1 MQFSEDYIEKVRE
14 ANDVVEVIGRHT
26 VFKQGGRSLMGLC
39 PFPDHSEKSPSF
51 SVSQDK
57 QLYHCFGCGK
67 SGNIYS
73 FLRDY
78 YGYSFVE
85 SIEYLAKKA
94 GIPLPTGSV
103 NPKERS
109 QTSDKKKLLSLALEF
124 YRTRLSK
131 LSHDHEAIK
140 YLKNRGMG
148 ESETILTLNLGW
160 APDSWSELTD
170 FLNSKAVSLPL
181 AADLGLL
188 KRKKEG
194 SGFYDLFRGRV
205 MFPVFSFSGEVLGF
219 GGRVLGDEKPK
230 YLNSPESNF
239 FKKSKIL
246 YGQNWASPF
255 IRQHDEALIVEGYT
269 DWISMYLAGFKN
281 ALGTMGTALTED
293 HAKQIKRWCSKVV
306 CIFDGDEAGRRASE
320 RALTNLFSGGVMAR
334 GVFLP
339 DGSDPDSFI
348 KNNGAEAFAEMVKSS
363 GDLFI
368 QLLDQKLK
376 DYSGKTHEKIEV
388 LNWAVKTLVHL
399 EPTSPLFAI
408 YLPEMDSRLRMGL
421 PAIKQELRKA
431 YNGVKSGY
439 KSSAPA
445 PSEEL
450 SYKPSEPRVVKKV
463 RLNAKKN
470 DLELILFNLIMESP
484 QMREEL
490 ISKDFSFPDPGTQE
504 LWGVMKDKHRQG
516 ASKSVNLEAQ
526 LVGYCSNP
534 EALTLTLE
542 KPYNHLSNEQKY
554 DLFTNCFKA
563 VEKKQLSAQAKLISK
578 TMGQDA
584 ADDDLEKF
592 MELQR
597 KKRKIL
603 KL

>member
-1 MQFSEDYIEKVRE
+1 LTMQFSEDYIEKVRE
-14 ANDVVEVIGRHT
+14 ANDVVELIGRHT

-51 SVSQDK
+51 SVSPDK

-94 GIPLPTGSV
+94 GIPLPTGSLD
-103 NPKERS
+103 PQLRS
-109 QTSDKKKLLSLALEF
+109 QTSEKKKVLSLALEF
-124 YRTRLSK
+124 YRERLSK
-131 LSHDHEAIK
+131 LSSDHAALK
-140 YLKNRGMG
+140 YLEGRGMG
-148 ESETILTLNLGW
+148 GEDTKLSLNLGW
-160 APDSWSELTD
+160 APDNWSDLTD
-170 FLNSKAVSLPL
+170 YLNTRGVPL
-181 AADLGLL
+181 GMAADLGLL

-194 SGFYDLFRGRV
+194 NGFYDLFRGRV

-230 YLNSPESNF
+230 YLNSPESSF

-246 YGQNWASPF
+246 YGQNWASPS

-281 ALGTMGTALTED
+281 ALGTMGTALTSD
-293 HAKQIKRWCSKVV
+293 HAKQIKRWCSKVI

-320 RALTNLFSGGVMAR
+320 RALTNLFTGGVMAR

-339 DGSDPDSFI
+339 DGSDPDSYI
-348 KNNGAEAFAEMVKSS
+348 SDQGSEAFGNLLQNSE
-363 GDLFI
+363 DLFV

-376 DYSGKTHEKIEV
+376 GYTGKTHEKIEV
-388 LNWAVKTLVHL
+388 LNWAVSMLVHL
-399 EPTSPLFAI
+399 DKSSPLFAI
-408 YLPEMDSRLRMGL
+408 YLPEIDSRLRMGL

-431 YNGVKSGY
+431 FSGQKPTVYTQEDVVQEPVSQPQEIVKSRLVGK
-439 KSSAPA
+439 KSDP
-445 PSEEL
+445 E
-450 SYKPSEPRVVKKV
+450 Y
-463 RLNAKKN
+463 
-470 DLELILFNLIMESP
+470 ILFNLTMESS
-484 QMREEL
+484 QMRDEL
-490 ISKDFSFPDPGTQE
+490 LERGFEFTEPGTQQ
-504 LWGVMKDKHRQG
+504 LWGVMADKHRQSG
-516 ASKSVNLEAQ
+516 QKSVNLEAH
-526 LVGYCSNP
+526 LASYCSNP

-542 KPYNHLSNEQKY
+542 KPYSHLTEKQKY
-554 DLFTNCFKA
+554 ELFQNCIKT
-563 VEKKQLSAQAKLISK
+563 VEKKQLAAQAKLLSQNI
-578 TMGQDA
+578 GQDA
-584 ADDDLEKF
+584 ADTDLEKF

>member
-14 ANDVVEVIGRHT
+14 ANDVVELIGRHT
-26 VFKQGGRSLMGLC
+26 VFKQGGRSMMGLC

-94 GIPLPTGSV
+94 GVPLPTGSV
-103 NPKERS
+103 DPKQRS
-109 QTSDKKKLLSLALEF
+109 QTSEKKKALGIALEF
-124 YRTRLSK
+124 YRERLAK
-131 LSHDHEAIK
+131 LNSDHEAVK
-140 YLKNRGMG
+140 YLNNRGMG
-148 ESETILTLNLGW
+148 DRDTILTLNLGW
-160 APDSWSELTD
+160 APDTWSELTD
-170 FLNSKAVSLPL
+170 YLDKRGVPL
-181 AADLGLL
+181 GMAADLGLL

-194 SGFYDLFRGRV
+194 NGFYDLFRGRV

-230 YLNSPESNF
+230 YLNSPESSF

-246 YGQNWASPF
+246 YGQNWASPS
-255 IRQHDEALIVEGYT
+255 IRQNDEALIVEGYT
-269 DWISMYLAGFKN
+269 DWISMYLADFKN
-281 ALGTMGTALTED
+281 ALGTMGTALTSD
-293 HAKQIKRWCSKVV
+293 HAKQIKRWCSKVI

-320 RALTNLFSGGVMAR
+320 RALTNLFNGDVMAR

-339 DGSDPDSFI
+339 DGSDPDSYI
-348 KNNGAEAFAEMVKSS
+348 KNQGAEAFSELLKNSE
-363 GDLFI
+363 DLFV
-368 QLLDQKLK
+368 QLLDQKLR

-388 LNWAVKTLVHL
+388 LNWAVSMLVHL
-399 EPTSPLFAI
+399 DKASPLFAI
-408 YLPEMDSRLRMGL
+408 YLPEIDSRLRMGL

-431 YNGVKSGY
+431 FSGQKPTNY
-439 KSSAPA
+439 SQV
-445 PSEEL
+445 EEETEEDL
-450 SYKPSEPRVVKKV
+450 RPQEIKKV
-463 RLNAKKN
+463 ILAGKKN
-470 DLELILFNLIMESP
+470 DPEYILFNLTMESS
-484 QMREEL
+484 QMRDEL
-490 ISKDFSFPDPGTQE
+490 LERDFEFTEPGTQQ
-504 LWGVMKDKHRQG
+504 LWGVMAAKHGQSG
-516 ASKSVNLEAQ
+516 QKSVDLGAH
-526 LVGYCSNP
+526 LASYCSNP

-542 KPYNHLSNEQKY
+542 KPYSHLTDKQKNE
-554 DLFTNCFKA
+554 LFQNCLKT
-563 VEKKQLSAQAKLISK
+563 VEKKQLAAQAKLISK
-578 TMGQDA
+578 NIGQDA
-584 ADDDLEKF
+584 ADTDLEEF

>member
-14 ANDVVEVIGRHT
+14 ANDIVEIIGRHT
-26 VFKQGGRSLMGLC
+26 VFKQGGRSLMALC

-51 SVSQDK
+51 SVSPDK

-85 SIEYLAKKA
+85 SVEYLAKRA
-94 GIPLPTGSV
+94 GVPLPVDSSAR
-103 NPKERS
+103 PYEKS
-109 QTSDKKKLLSLALEF
+109 QTLEKKKILSLALEF
-124 YRTRLSK
+124 YRTSLSK
-131 LSHDHEAIK
+131 LSSDHQAVK
-140 YLKNRGMG
+140 YLKARGMG
-148 ESETILTLNLGW
+148 ESSTVSTLNLGW
-160 APDSWSELTD
+160 APDTWSSLTD
-170 FLNSKAVSLPL
+170 FLNSKSVSLPL
-181 AADLGLL
+181 AMDLGLL

-246 YGQNWASPF
+246 YGQNWASPA
-255 IRQHDEALIVEGYT
+255 IRQHNEALIVEGYT
-269 DWISMYLAGFKN
+269 DWISMYLAGFQN
-281 ALGTMGTALTED
+281 ALGTMGTALTSD

-320 RALTNLFSGGVMAR
+320 RALTNLFSSGVMAR

-339 DGSDPDSFI
+339 EGLDPDSYI
-348 KNNGAEAFAEMVKSS
+348 KELGAEAFGEALQKS
-363 GDLFI
+363 GDLFL

-376 DYSGKTHEKIEV
+376 NFSGQTHEKIET
-388 LNWAVKTLVHL
+388 LTWSVKTLSHL
-399 EPTSPLFAI
+399 DPKSPLFAV
-408 YLPEMDSRLRMGL
+408 YLPELDARLRLGL

-431 YNGVKSGY
+431 YSGS
-439 KSSAPA
+439 KTEVSRSAPSSTEVHPQA
-445 PSEEL
+445 QEIT
-450 SYKPSEPRVVKKV
+450 KV
-463 RLNAKKN
+463 RLGGKRNAP
-470 DLELILFNLIMESP
+470 ELMIFNLAMESSR
-484 QMREEL
+484 MREEL
-490 ISKDFSFPDPGTQE
+490 IGREFVFTDPGAQQLWAFMQE
-504 LWGVMKDKHRQG
+504 RHRQG
-516 ASKSVNLEAQ
+516 SEKSVNLEAQ
-526 LVGYCSNP
+526 LASYCSNP
-534 EALTLTLE
+534 GALTLTLE
-542 KPYNHLSNEQKY
+542 KPYSYLNDDQKY
-554 DLFTNCFKA
+554 ELFQNCLKT
-563 VEKKQLSAQAKLISK
+563 VEKKQLGAQAKLISK
-578 TMGQDA
+578 RLGQDA
-584 ADDDLEKF
+584 ADTDLEKF

-597 KKRKIL
+597 QKRKIL

>member
-14 ANDVVEVIGRHT
+14 ANDVVELIGRHT
-26 VFKQGGRSLMGLC
+26 VFKQGGRSMMGLC

-94 GIPLPTGSV
+94 GVPLPTGSV
-103 NPKERS
+103 DPKQRS
-109 QTSDKKKLLSLALEF
+109 QTSEMKKVLGLALEF
-124 YRTRLSK
+124 YRERLSK
-131 LSHDHEAIK
+131 LSSEHEAVK
-140 YLKNRGMG
+140 YLQNRGMG
-148 ESETILTLNLGW
+148 DRDTIITLNLGW
-160 APDSWSELTD
+160 APDNWSELTD
-170 FLNSKAVSLPL
+170 FLNKRGVPL
-181 AADLGLL
+181 AMAADLGLL

-194 SGFYDLFRGRV
+194 NGFYDLFRGRV

-246 YGQNWASPF
+246 YGQNWASPT
-255 IRQHDEALIVEGYT
+255 IRQNDEALIVEGYT

-281 ALGTMGTALTED
+281 ALGTMGTALTSD
-293 HAKQIKRWCSKVV
+293 HAKQIKRWCSKVI

-339 DGSDPDSFI
+339 DGSDPDSYI
-348 KNNGAEAFAEMVKSS
+348 KNQGAEAFSALLENSE
-363 GDLFI
+363 DLFV
-368 QLLDQKLK
+368 QLLDQRLK
-376 DYSGKTHEKIEV
+376 SYSGKTHEKIEV
-388 LNWAVKTLVHL
+388 LNWAVSMLVHL
-399 EPTSPLFAI
+399 DKSSPLFSI
-408 YLPEMDSRLRMGL
+408 YLPEVDSRLRMGL

-431 YNGVKSGY
+431 FSGQKPTSFTQPEEDEEPVQKSQ
-439 KSSAPA
+439 
-445 PSEEL
+445 EIQ
-450 SYKPSEPRVVKKV
+450 KV
-463 RLNAKKN
+463 RLAGKKN
-470 DLELILFNLIMESP
+470 DPEYILFNLTMESA
-484 QMREEL
+484 QMRDEL
-490 ISKDFSFPDPGTQE
+490 LDRGFEFIDPGTQQ
-504 LWGVMKDKHRQG
+504 LWGVMAHKHRQAG
-516 ASKSVNLEAQ
+516 QKSVNLEAH
-526 LVGYCSNP
+526 LASYCSNP

-542 KPYNHLSNEQKY
+542 KPYSHLTDKQKNE
-554 DLFTNCFKA
+554 LFQNCLKT
-563 VEKKQLSAQAKLISK
+563 VEKKKLAAQAKLISK
-578 TMGQDA
+578 NIGQDA
-584 ADDDLEKF
+584 ADTDLEKF